1 MGLNQ
6 FHDNFGEI
14 NTRLT
19 GGLDAPAPATSP
31 QDATVTARLRARLF
45 AGRLDRDVD
54 DGIAP
59 LPGSPLAI
67 HMARLTSIPEREAL
81 ARSLRQAVADLH
93 RDRPAFSSHVPVH
106 PQRLATCRD
115 VVDDITLRL
124 HAPQPVRARGMARLR
139 ILLSDGTGPLYC
151 SGRGSLAAELRG
163 VLAAL

>member
-1 MGLNQ
+1 MPYQG
-6 FHDNFGEI
+6 
-14 NTRLT
+14 
-19 GGLDAPAPATSP
+19 
-31 QDATVTARLRARLF
+31 ATVTARLRARVF

-67 HMARLTSIPEREAL
+67 HMARLTSISEREAL
-81 ARSLRQAVADLH
+81 ARSLRQALADLH
-93 RDRPAFSSHVPVH
+93 RERPAYSSHIPVH

-151 SGRGSLAAELRG
+151 SGRGSLAAGLRG